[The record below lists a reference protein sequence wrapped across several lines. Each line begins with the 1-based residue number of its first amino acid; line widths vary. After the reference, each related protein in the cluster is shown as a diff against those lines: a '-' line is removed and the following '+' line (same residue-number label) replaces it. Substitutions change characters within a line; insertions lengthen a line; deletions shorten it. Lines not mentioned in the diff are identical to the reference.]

1 MSAYDLE
8 EQEQLAEFKAWWK
21 QHGNL
26 VLTAITLALLAVA
39 AWNGWTWYQRWNSGQ
54 AAAVYETLQ
63 SAARAGDAKAVREA
77 TGTILEKYAGTAY
90 APLAAL
96 VSAKVHFLAGDL
108 KTARAQLQWTV
119 DNAKQEEVRS
129 IARLRL
135 ANALMDDNAL
145 EEASKVLEAK
155 PAAGFESLFAAA
167 RGDVLFAQKKLAE
180 AKAAYKEAIERADRK
195 DGAVRQSLQLKLDAL
210 GDG

>member
-1 MSAYDLE
+1 MSTYDLE
-8 EQEQLAEFKAWWK
+8 EQEQLAELKVWWK

-54 AAAVYETLQ
+54 AAGVYETLQ
-63 SAARAGDAKAVREA
+63 KAARAGDTKAVREA
-77 TGTILEKYAGTAY
+77 TGTILEKYSGTTY

-96 VSAKVHFLAGDL
+96 VSAKVHFVTGDL
-108 KTARAQLQWTV
+108 KTARVQLQWAV

-135 ANALMDDNAL
+135 ANVLMDDNAL
-145 EEASKVLEAK
+145 EESLKVLEAK

-167 RGDVLFAQKKLAE
+167 RGDVLFAQKKFVE
-180 AKAAYKEAIERADRK
+180 AKAAYKEAIDGADRK
-195 DGAVRQSLQLKLDAL
+195 DGALRESLQIKLDAL
-210 GDG
+210 GGG